1 MAVGLAAAFDYLLT
15 FTSTKTYYNL
25 ETSISMP
32 GITLINCVIAGLGI
46 VLMYKIMPET
56 ENKTLEDIELH
67 FSDDTKKITDRK
79 IAKNNSTKK
88 EERTHLSDDIARTKD
103 SVGLEAN
110 GINQT

>member
-1 MAVGLAAAFDYLLT
+1 
-15 FTSTKTYYNL
+15 
-25 ETSISMP
+25 MP

-88 EERTHLSDDIARTKD
+88 EERKMSDDIARTKD
-103 SVGLEAN
+103 SVGLEAD